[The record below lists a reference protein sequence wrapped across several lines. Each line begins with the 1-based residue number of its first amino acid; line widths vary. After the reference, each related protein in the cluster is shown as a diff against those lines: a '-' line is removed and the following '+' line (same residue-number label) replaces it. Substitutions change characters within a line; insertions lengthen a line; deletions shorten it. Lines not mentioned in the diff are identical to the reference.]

1 MPAVTFDK
9 LDKWDSLLKL
19 WFFERTEYMKMWV
32 LTEKMY
38 YVLSKKIVAVWE
50 TILMI
55 AVSKL
60 VGSNNQYTPVCF
72 LYQNQY
78 KINKWLWCNLFARS

>member
-1 MPAVTFDK
+1 MRQFIETMIFWKNRIYENVSIDR
-9 LDKWDSLLKL
+9 
-19 WFFERTEYMKMWV
+19 ENVCV
-32 LTEKMY
+32 LE
-38 YVLSKKIVAVWE
+38 KKIVAVWE